1 MRLRNLAKESGR
13 KVSYFCLRY
22 TSLVSKVS
30 HDCIHL
36 WWNTAFT
43 NIGRFGHVF
52 RRPKQEFTHISLEPV
67 MDGMKKQPRF
77 GMVWEKEPR
86 QHGHRKSGFNFLD
99 SYRTFEKSCQ
109 WNELNQKLCR
119 LLASIRNNC
128 LEITF
133 TGELSRSLSRS
144 IFLIACDSLFNLKY
158 LMLNAFCFIRHIS
171 TVVSTG
177 VFLAYI
183 NFPW

>member
-1 MRLRNLAKESGR
+1 M
-13 KVSYFCLRY
+13 
-22 TSLVSKVS
+22 
-30 HDCIHL
+30 
-36 WWNTAFT
+36 TAFT
-43 NIGRFGHVF
+43 FDGIPPLRILAGLAMFFDAQNRNS
-52 RRPKQEFTHISLEPV
+52 RISHYFEPV